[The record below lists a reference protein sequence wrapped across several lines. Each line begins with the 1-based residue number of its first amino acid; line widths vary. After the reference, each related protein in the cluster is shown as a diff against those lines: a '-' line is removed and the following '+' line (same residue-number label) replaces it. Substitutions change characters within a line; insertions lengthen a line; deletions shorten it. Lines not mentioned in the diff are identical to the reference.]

1 MYFFRFKGELKA
13 AATGHI
19 SGPKRCMTP
28 QEKADI
34 RLPLLSKWQQF
45 NCQSL
50 KDYCG
55 TSNKDANELLKKTFG
70 DHYNIIIA
78 LIAPQDLEKATQE
91 LVEKCSYDA
100 AGSFGTTVVFSN
112 QV

>member
-1 MYFFRFKGELKA
+1 M
-13 AATGHI
+13 
-19 SGPKRCMTP
+19 
-28 QEKADI
+28 
-34 RLPLLSKWQQF
+34 
-45 NCQSL
+45 

-78 LIAPQDLEKATQE
+78 LIAPQDLEKATLE

-100 AGSFGTTVVFSN
+100 AGRF
-112 QV
+112 